1 MKRALPLS
9 TESLQPTDL
18 AAFDARFDPS
28 QEPSYWRS
36 LDERARTEAFQ
47 MLLQNEFPEQAS
59 EWHDPVSRRRFM
71 QLMGASIAL
80 AGLTACTRQPEES
93 IVPFVQEPEST
104 VPGKPKFYATSVTL
118 GGWAQGVLVESHMGR
133 PTKIEG
139 NPQHPASL
147 GAADAFGQAS
157 VLSLYDPDRSQ
168 AILQAGQIRTWKAF
182 VSDIGAALEAQR
194 VKRGRGL
201 RILTE
206 TVSSP
211 TLAHQ
216 LQALQD
222 IFPEFTWH
230 QYEPVNQDA
239 VRAGTR
245 LAFGRPLNP
254 VYRFDRAE
262 VILTLDAEIFSAF
275 PGALRYVHD
284 FSAKRRVRDGSAKMN
299 RLYSVES
306 TPTLTGSMADHR
318 LPMRASAIGH
328 FAHGLAQAIGALDGT
343 SAVDDDAPWT
353 GWRQALVDDLK
364 HHRGRSLIVAG
375 DQQPADLHALAHLMN
390 HALDNIGT
398 TVVYTAPVEAQ
409 PTDQLASL
417 TELTDAMASGKV
429 ELLLILGGN
438 PVYTALDDLNFA
450 QHLTKV
456 NLRAHLSLY
465 DNETSELC
473 NWHIPA
479 AHDLEAWGDCR
490 AYDGSVSLIQPLIE
504 PLYGGKSAH
513 ELLAT
518 LMGDPT
524 RKGYEIVK
532 DYWQSQHG
540 ETGFAPFWRKAL
552 HDGVMPSTALQAVEV
567 APQPFRPR
575 ALSVPDPEAIEL
587 IFRPDPTIWD
597 GRFANNGWLQEL
609 PKPLSKLTW
618 DNAALMSPALAE
630 RLGLDNEDTVELRYQ
645 ERTVTAPVWR
655 LPGHVDHAV
664 TVYLG
669 YGRWRAGRTGTGTG
683 FNAYRLR
690 TSSAPGFD
698 TGLEIRRTGNRYPL
712 ATTQQ
717 HHNMEGRHLVRE
729 ATLAHF
735 QTHPHF
741 VHDLAHDPPDDLSL
755 FPPHPYDGYAW
766 GMVVDLNACIGCNAC
781 TIACQSENNIPIVG
795 KTEVARGREMHWL
808 RIDRYYSGSLDNPST
823 YHQPVMCMHCEHAP
837 CEVVCPVAATSHSD
851 EGLND
856 MVYNRCVGTR
866 YCSNNCPYK
875 VRRFNFFH
883 YADYET
889 PSLKLMRNPDV
900 TVRTR
905 GVMEKCT
912 YCVQRINASRIQAKL
927 EDRSI
932 RDGDIVTACQA
943 TCPTGA
949 IVFGDINDPKSR
961 VAQLKAAP
969 LNYALLT
976 ELNTRP
982 RTSYL
987 AKLRNPN
994 PALETPGRMNS
1005 NPH

>member
-1 MKRALPLS
+1 L
-9 TESLQPTDL
+9 
-18 AAFDARFDPS
+18 
-28 QEPSYWRS
+28 
-36 LDERARTEAFQ
+36 
-47 MLLQNEFPEQAS
+47 
-59 EWHDPVSRRRFM
+59 
-71 QLMGASIAL
+71 
-80 AGLTACTRQPEES
+80 
-93 IVPFVQEPEST
+93 
-104 VPGKPKFYATSVTL
+104 
-118 GGWAQGVLVESHMGR
+118 AQGVLVESHMGR

-168 AILQAGQIRTWKAF
+168 AILQAGQIRTWNAF
-182 VSDIGAALEAQR
+182 VSDLGAALEAQR
-194 VKRGRGL
+194 VRRGSGL

-206 TVSSP
+206 TVTSP

-222 IFPEFTWH
+222 IFPECTWH

-245 LAFGRPLNP
+245 LAFGRALNP
-254 VYRFDRAE
+254 IYQFDRAD
-262 VILTLDAEIFSAF
+262 VILTLDAEILSAF
-275 PGALRYVHD
+275 PGSLRYAHD

-306 TPTLTGSMADHR
+306 TPTLTGIMADHR
-318 LPMRASAIGH
+318 LPMRASAIGN

-343 SAVDDDAPWT
+343 SVVDDDAPST
-353 GWRQALVDDLK
+353 VWRQALVDDLK
-364 HHRGRSLIVAG
+364 QHRGRSLIVAG
-375 DQQPADLHALAHLMN
+375 DQQPADVHALAHLMN
-390 HALDNIGT
+390 HALGNIGT
-398 TVVYTAPVEAQ
+398 TVVYTALVDAQ

-417 TELTDAMASGKV
+417 TELIDAMASGKV
-429 ELLLILGGN
+429 ELLIILGGN

-456 NLRAHLSLY
+456 KLRAHLSLY

-518 LMGDPT
+518 LMGDPA
-524 RKGYEIVK
+524 RKGYEVVK

-540 ETGFAPFWRKAL
+540 ETGFAPFWRKTL
-552 HDGVMPSTALQAVEV
+552 HDGVMPGTAFQAVEV
-567 APQPFRPR
+567 TPQPFRSG
-575 ALSVPDPEAIEL
+575 ALTVPDPEAIEL

-597 GRFANNGWLQEL
+597 GRFANNGWLQEI

-618 DNAALMSPALAE
+618 DNAALMSPAMAE
-630 RLGLDNEDTVELRYQ
+630 RLGLYNEDAVELRYK
-645 ERTVTAPVWR
+645 ERTVTAPVWL

-664 TVYLG
+664 TVHLG
-669 YGRWRAGRTGTGTG
+669 YGRWRAGRTGTGMG

-823 YHQPVMCMHCEHAP
+823 YHQPVMCMHCENAP

-883 YADYET
+883 YADYDT

-932 RDGDIVTACQA
+932 RDGDIITACQA
-943 TCPTGA
+943 TCPTDA

-961 VAQLKAAP
+961 VAQLKTAP

-994 PALETPGRMNS
+994 PALETKGHTHS
-1005 NPH
+1005 NRG